1 MHRVGHVIR
10 VALRGAG
17 LVCKLPGLWLHTQ
30 AAYRKFRQEFVH
42 SAAQEGMPEELAQ
55 HIAHGLRPA
64 EYLSAL
70 RKEKDKAGSPTG

>member
-1 MHRVGHVIR
+1 MR
-10 VALRGAG
+10 
-17 LVCKLPGLWLHTQ
+17 
-30 AAYRKFRQEFVH
+30 